1 MHAISIAVALGDFV
15 KVSAALRAHE
25 WVLLRANLDRYKFR
39 AAPGIPQRFDDVLE
53 NGDAGAPAAVDHV
66 DHP

>member
-1 MHAISIAVALGDFV
+1 V
-15 KVSAALRAHE
+15 
-25 WVLLRANLDRYKFR
+25 LRANLDRYKFR

-66 DHP
+66 DHPGVEG